1 MIEQPKEKVKKMG
14 RKARAPSD
22 LPIDFFASRWI
33 SRYIIQSI
41 KKTGDMS
48 EAYEL
53 LLQDAHPQPKELSFE
68 KLKQSRKVLRW
79 KKK

>member
-1 MIEQPKEKVKKMG
+1 MKMNRLG
-14 RKARAPSD
+14 RKARTPSD
-22 LPIDFFASRWI
+22 LPMDFFAPRWI

-53 LLQDAHPQPKELSFE
+53 LLQDAHPQLK
-68 KLKQSRKVLRW
+68 KLRKF
-79 KKK
+79 

>member
-1 MIEQPKEKVKKMG
+1 MSEGFKNKVPG

-33 SRYIIQSI
+33 NRYIIQSI
-41 KKTGDMS
+41 TLRGDMS

-53 LLQDAHPQPKELSFE
+53 LLQDAHPQ
-68 KLKQSRKVLRW
+68 LKKQLKNCHH
-79 KKK
+79 KKSY

>member
-1 MIEQPKEKVKKMG
+1 MS
-14 RKARAPSD
+14 RKARAPSV
-22 LPIDFFASRWI
+22 LPIDFFAPRWI

-53 LLQDAHPQPKELSFE
+53 LLQDAHPQLK
-68 KLKQSRKVLRW
+68 KLRKF
-79 KKK
+79 